1 MSVHYYRELLNF
13 CAKNLKDRDAAA
25 DLVQEVY
32 ARFLAVGRSGETVLD
47 PRALLYRTARNL
59 LTDHHRRSRVRDHE
73 SLEQLTEDE
82 LPAQPQCQQP
92 DEVYAFTQYASAMFA
107 AIESLPPRC
116 QEAFILNRFD
126 GLSHQEVA
134 DKMGISRNMVAQHV
148 IRGVLVCKACDD
160 RFHGR
165 KSPDAK

>member
-73 SLEQLTEDE
+73 SLEQLTEINLQLAAEQRLHGPAARRE
-82 LPAQPQCQQP
+82 LEDRYHGSTGQRWDAGRRM
-92 DEVYAFTQYASAMFA
+92 AG
-107 AIESLPPRC
+107 R
-116 QEAFILNRFD
+116 R
-126 GLSHQEVA
+126 
-134 DKMGISRNMVAQHV
+134 
-148 IRGVLVCKACDD
+148 KAL
-160 RFHGR
+160 GSG
-165 KSPDAK
+165 KKP